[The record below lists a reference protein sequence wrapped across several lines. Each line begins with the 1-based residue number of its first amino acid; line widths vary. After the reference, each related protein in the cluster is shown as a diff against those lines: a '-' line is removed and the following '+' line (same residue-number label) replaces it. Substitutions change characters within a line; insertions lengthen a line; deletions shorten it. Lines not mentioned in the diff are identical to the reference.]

1 MVGTRRSMRVAS
13 VTLPSLTGTF
23 RSARS
28 STRLPATSISCSG
41 RNRGISLILPLE
53 ASELYCKPAPVLYLH
68 RVMPDAFDKLA
79 FETAQMAR
87 IGWFFGQKLLA
98 ARLAKPVPMPEKFRG
113 RATPDRRRLLSDL
126 WRLIEQDWRNIAN
139 GVYAPPEDWGG
150 NPLDGLR
157 RAADFFADL
166 RAVEARRHGD
176 PAERLL
182 SEAPPGDYPRYYLR
196 KFHFQT
202 DGYLSEAS
210 AERYDHQVEVLFGGG
225 AAAMRR
231 QALVPLR
238 AALLEQKA
246 GPGPARL
253 LDLGCGTGEFLRE
266 VKRNYPRLAVTGL
279 DLSAPYLA
287 VAERRLS
294 AWSRVQL
301 VEAAAEAIPAADA
314 SFDIVTAL
322 YLFHELQSRVRQAVA
337 AEIRRVL
344 KPGGTLI
351 LVDSLQ
357 TGDEPDYDALLE
369 YFPLAFHEPYYA
381 SYLREDFDRLFTP
394 GFLRETA
401 LSAYFSK
408 VVSYRRGESD
418 SA

>member
-1 MVGTRRSMRVAS
+1 V
-13 VTLPSLTGTF
+13 
-23 RSARS
+23 
-28 STRLPATSISCSG
+28 
-41 RNRGISLILPLE
+41 
-53 ASELYCKPAPVLYLH
+53 PV
-68 RVMPDAFDKLA
+68 PDKL
-79 FETAQMAR
+79 
-87 IGWFFGQKLLA
+87 
-98 ARLAKPVPMPEKFRG
+98 RG
-113 RATPDRRRLLSDL
+113 RKTPDRQRLIRDL
-126 WRLIEQDWRNIAN
+126 WQLIERDWQHIAE
-139 GVYAPPEDWGG
+139 GIYAPPDDWRG

-176 PAERLL
+176 LGERLMT
-182 SEAPPGDYPRYYLR
+182 EAPPERYPPYYRR

-238 AALLEQKA
+238 AALLEQKGGA
-246 GPGPARL
+246 GAFRL
-253 LDLGCGTGEFLRE
+253 LDIGCGTGEFLRE

-287 VAERRLS
+287 VAARRL
-294 AWSRVQL
+294 AVWSRVEL
-301 VEAAAEAIPAADA
+301 VEAAAEANPAADA

-322 YLFHELQSRVRQAVA
+322 YLFHELPSRVRQAVA
-337 AEIRRVL
+337 TEIRRVL
-344 KPGGTLI
+344 KPGGTVI

-357 TGDEPDYDALLE
+357 TGDEPDYDALLDF
-369 YFPLAFHEPYYA
+369 FPYAFHEPYYA
-381 SYLREDFDRLFTP
+381 SYVREDLDRLFTP

>member
-1 MVGTRRSMRVAS
+1 
-13 VTLPSLTGTF
+13 
-23 RSARS
+23 
-28 STRLPATSISCSG
+28 
-41 RNRGISLILPLE
+41 
-53 ASELYCKPAPVLYLH
+53 
-68 RVMPDAFDKLA
+68 MPDAFDKLA
-79 FETAQMAR
+79 FETVQMAR

-98 ARLAKPVPMPEKFRG
+98 ARLAKPRPMPEKLRG
-113 RATPDRRRLLSDL
+113 RRTPDRRRLLSDL
-126 WRLIEQDWRNIAN
+126 WRLIEQDWQNIAN
-139 GVYAPPEDWGG
+139 GVYAAPEDWRG
-150 NPLDGLR
+150 NPLDGLL

-238 AALLEQKA
+238 AALLEQKGGA
-246 GPGPARL
+246 GAFRL
-253 LDLGCGTGEFLRE
+253 LDIGCGTGEFLRE

-287 VAERRLS
+287 VAARRL
-294 AWSRVQL
+294 AVWSRVEL
-301 VEAAAEAIPAADA
+301 VEAAAEANPAADA

-322 YLFHELQSRVRQAVA
+322 YLFHELPSRVRQAVA
-337 AEIRRVL
+337 TEIRRVL
-344 KPGGTLI
+344 KPGGTVI

-357 TGDEPDYDALLE
+357 TGDEPDYDALLDF
-369 YFPLAFHEPYYA
+369 FPYAFHEPYYA
-381 SYLREDFDRLFTP
+381 SYVREDLDRLFTP

>member
-1 MVGTRRSMRVAS
+1 
-13 VTLPSLTGTF
+13 
-23 RSARS
+23 
-28 STRLPATSISCSG
+28 
-41 RNRGISLILPLE
+41 
-53 ASELYCKPAPVLYLH
+53 
-68 RVMPDAFDKLA
+68 MPDAFDKLA
-79 FETAQMAR
+79 FETAQAAR

-98 ARLAKPVPMPEKFRG
+98 ARLAKPVPVPEKFRG
-113 RATPDRRRLLSDL
+113 RTMPDCRRLLGDL
-126 WRLIEQDWRNIAN
+126 WRLIEQDWQNIAH
-139 GVYAPPEDWGG
+139 GLYAMPEDWRG

-157 RAADFFADL
+157 RAADFFTDL

-182 SEAPPGDYPRYYLR
+182 PERLLTEAPTGHYPRYYLR

-231 QALVPLR
+231 QTLVPLR
-238 AALLEQKA
+238 TALLEQKGGA
-246 GPGPARL
+246 NAARL

-266 VKRNYPRLAVTGL
+266 VKRNYPRLSVTAL
-279 DLSAPYLA
+279 DLSAPYLK
-287 VAERRLS
+287 VAERRL
-294 AWSRVQL
+294 ADWSRVEML
-301 VEAAAEAIPAADA
+301 EAAAEAIPAPDA

-322 YLFHELQSRVRQAVA
+322 YLFHELPSRIRQAVA

-344 KPGGTLI
+344 KPGGALL

-357 TGDEPDYDALLE
+357 TGDEPDYDALLD
-369 YFPLAFHEPYYA
+369 YFPYAFHEPYYA
-381 SYLREDFDRLFTP
+381 SYLREDFDRLLTP
-394 GFLRETA
+394 GFLRKSSV
-401 LSAYFSK
+401 SAYFSK

-418 SA
+418 SGEPR

>member
-1 MVGTRRSMRVAS
+1 
-13 VTLPSLTGTF
+13 
-23 RSARS
+23 
-28 STRLPATSISCSG
+28 
-41 RNRGISLILPLE
+41 
-53 ASELYCKPAPVLYLH
+53 
-68 RVMPDAFDKLA
+68 MPDAFDKLA

-98 ARLAKPVPMPEKFRG
+98 ARLAKPVPVPEKFRG

-139 GVYAPPEDWGG
+139 GIYAAPEDWRG

-182 SEAPPGDYPRYYLR
+182 TEAPPGDYPRYYLR

-231 QALVPLR
+231 QALLPLR
-238 AALLEQKA
+238 AALLEHKG
-246 GPGPARL
+246 GPGAARL

-266 VKRNYPRLAVTGL
+266 AKRNYPRLAVTGL

-287 VAERRLS
+287 VAERRLA

-322 YLFHELQSRVRQAVA
+322 YLFHELPSRVRQAVA

-344 KPGGTLI
+344 KPGGAVI

-357 TGDEPDYDALLE
+357 PGDEPDYDSLLD
-369 YFPLAFHEPYYA
+369 YFPYAFHEPYFA

-394 GFLRETA
+394 GFRRETA

-418 SA
+418 SG

>member
-1 MVGTRRSMRVAS
+1 
-13 VTLPSLTGTF
+13 
-23 RSARS
+23 
-28 STRLPATSISCSG
+28 
-41 RNRGISLILPLE
+41 
-53 ASELYCKPAPVLYLH
+53 
-68 RVMPDAFDKLA
+68 MPDAFDKLA

-98 ARLAKPVPMPEKFRG
+98 ARVAKPVPVPEKLRG
-113 RATPDRRRLLSDL
+113 RKTPDRQRLIRDL
-126 WRLIEQDWRNIAN
+126 WQLVERDWRNIEN
-139 GVYAPPEDWGG
+139 GIYAAPEDWRG

-166 RAVEARRHGD
+166 RAVEANRHGEAGAPLLDD
-176 PAERLL
+176 PE
-182 SEAPPGDYPRYYLR
+182 PGRYPRYYLR

-210 AERYDHQVEVLFGGG
+210 AERYDYQVEVLFGGG

-231 QALVPLR
+231 QGLVPLR
-238 AALLEQKA
+238 AALLDHQGGA
-246 GPGPARL
+246 HAARL

-266 VKRNYPRLAVTGL
+266 VKRNYPRLTVTGL
-279 DLSAPYLA
+279 DLSAPYLK

-294 AWSRVQL
+294 DWSRVEL
-301 VEAAAEAIPAADA
+301 IEAPAEAIPAPDA

-322 YLFHELQSRVRQAVA
+322 YLFHELPGEVRRAVA

-357 TGDEPDYDALLE
+357 TGDEPEYDALLD
-369 YFPLAFHEPYYA
+369 YFPYAFHEPYYA
-381 SYLREDFDRLFTP
+381 SYVRENLEALFAP
-394 GFLRETA
+394 GFLKQATDF
-401 LSAYFSK
+401 AYFSK
-408 VVSYRRGESD
+408 VVSWRRGESD
-418 SA
+418 SRSRPKM

>member
-1 MVGTRRSMRVAS
+1 
-13 VTLPSLTGTF
+13 
-23 RSARS
+23 
-28 STRLPATSISCSG
+28 
-41 RNRGISLILPLE
+41 
-53 ASELYCKPAPVLYLH
+53 
-68 RVMPDAFDKLA
+68 MPDAFDKLA

-98 ARLAKPVPMPEKFRG
+98 ARLAKPVPVPDKLRG
-113 RATPDRRRLLSDL
+113 RKTPDRQRLIRDL
-126 WRLIEQDWRNIAN
+126 WQLIERDWQHIAE
-139 GVYAPPEDWGG
+139 GTYAPPDDWRG

-176 PAERLL
+176 LGERLMT
-182 SEAPPGDYPRYYLR
+182 EAPPERYPPYYRR

-210 AERYDHQVEVLFGGG
+210 AERYDYQVEVLFGGG

-231 QALVPLR
+231 QGLVPLR
-238 AALLEQKA
+238 AALLQHQGGA
-246 GPGPARL
+246 STARL

-266 VKRNYPRLAVTGL
+266 VKRNYPRLSVTGI
-279 DLSAPYLA
+279 DLSAPYLR
-287 VAERRLS
+287 VAERRL
-294 AWSRVQL
+294 ADWSRVRL
-301 VEAAAEAIPAADA
+301 VEAAAEAIPASDA

-322 YLFHELQSRVRQAVA
+322 YLFHELPGNVRQAVA

-357 TGDEPDYDALLE
+357 TGDEPEYDALLD
-369 YFPLAFHEPYYA
+369 YFPYAFHEPYYA
-381 SYLREDFDRLFTP
+381 SYVREDLDRLFSP
-394 GFLRETA
+394 GFLRQMTVP
-401 LSAYFSK
+401 AYFSK
-408 VVSYRRGESD
+408 VVSWRRDESD
-418 SA
+418 SRSRPKM